1 MNRCRLLGG
10 TSEREFM
17 EKLRK
22 MHERLSKRTRDIRK
36 EVAKIEKIKV
46 DALQKIEDMRRSAD
60 HDMSKIERKVQKS
73 KDLAPESKQ
82 RLDSEMAVLKHQIE
96 DDYAQLR
103 RQIAETITPILA

>member
-1 MNRCRLLGG
+1 MGG

-22 MHERLSKRTRDIRK
+22 MHERFSKRTKDIRK
-36 EVAKIEKIKV
+36 EVAKIERIKV
-46 DALQKIEDMRRSAD
+46 DALQKIEEMRRSAD
-60 HDMSKIERKVQKS
+60 HEMSKIERKVQKS

-82 RLDSEMAVLKHQIE
+82 RLNSEMTVLKHEIE

-103 RQIAETITPILA
+103 TQIAETIAPILA